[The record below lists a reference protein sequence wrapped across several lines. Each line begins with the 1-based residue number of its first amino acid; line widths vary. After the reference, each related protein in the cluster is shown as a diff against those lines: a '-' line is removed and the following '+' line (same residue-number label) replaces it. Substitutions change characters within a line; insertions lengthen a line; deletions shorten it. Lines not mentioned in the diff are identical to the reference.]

1 MVNVASSQRLCG
13 DEFEDGWVDAM
24 DCIRLFYLN
33 FVVFFVLGHRG
44 SLVINLSYKYDPKGW
59 WRGKNFSHPSS
70 TPWFRFSLFG
80 GVVCF
85 KCKRRVERL

>member
-44 SLVINLSYKYDPKGW
+44 SLVINLSYK
-59 WRGKNFSHPSS
+59 
-70 TPWFRFSLFG
+70 
-80 GVVCF
+80 
-85 KCKRRVERL
+85 